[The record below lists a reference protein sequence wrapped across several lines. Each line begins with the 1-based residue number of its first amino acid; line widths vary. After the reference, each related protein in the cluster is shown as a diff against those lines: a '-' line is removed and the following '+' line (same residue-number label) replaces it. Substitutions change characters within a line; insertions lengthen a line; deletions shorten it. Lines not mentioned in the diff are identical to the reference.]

1 MSRKANPTLIG
12 AFVLG
17 ALILAIIA
25 VLLLAGDEWFRERQ
39 QHVLYF
45 NEAGQGLQVGA
56 PVVFLG
62 VRVGTVK
69 HIQIGLEEKGQRFKV
84 QVTIELDLQMIN
96 TSSGRQIAPEDR
108 LTIRQLVKMGM
119 RARLKMQS
127 LLTGQLYVDLAFY
140 PGKPAH
146 FVNGEED
153 AGEIPTIPTTVEELA
168 SMLEDFPVKRFLA
181 DLASIGAS
189 TSRLLASS
197 TTQKIPD
204 RLDATLKSLESLSAK
219 LDSSSEPLLQEV
231 DTVLAEMHEAI
242 DAIRS
247 AMASIGGTAERIG
260 KLADAGSP
268 VFSRMEEAGG
278 ELAEA
283 SRTVQ
288 LLADEDSPTIQ
299 QLTASL
305 QEMSRAARSL
315 RLLAESLEQHPESV
329 LRGKRTEEEQP

>member
-17 ALILAIIA
+17 ALALAIIA

-39 QHVLYF
+39 QYVLYF
-45 NEAGQGLQVGA
+45 DEAGQGLQVGA

-84 QVTIELDLQMIN
+84 KVTIELDLQMIS
-96 TSSGRQIAPEDR
+96 TTSGRQIAPGDR
-108 LTIRQLVKMGM
+108 LSIRQLVDKGM

-140 PGKPAH
+140 PGKAAH
-146 FVNGEED
+146 FVNGDKD
-153 AGEIPTIPTTVEELA
+153 ASEIPTIPTTVEELA
-168 SMLEDFPVKRFLA
+168 SMLEDFPMSRFLA

-197 TTQKIPD
+197 ATQSLPD
-204 RLDATLKSLESLSAK
+204 RLDATLKNLESLSAK
-219 LDSSSEPLLQEV
+219 LDSRSEPLLQEAE
-231 DTVLAEMHEAI
+231 TVLTEARTAI
-242 DAIRS
+242 DALRS
-247 AMASIGGTAERIG
+247 AMVRIGGTADRIG
-260 KLADAGSP
+260 RLADAGSP
-268 VFSRMEEAGG
+268 VFKEMETAGD
-278 ELAEA
+278 ELGKAA
-283 SRTVQ
+283 RTVR
-288 LLADEDSPTIQ
+288 LLADEESPTLQ

-305 QEMSRAARSL
+305 REMSRAARSL
-315 RLLAESLEQHPESV
+315 RLLAESLEQQPEAV
-329 LRGKRTEEEQP
+329 IRGKHLEEDRP

>member
-1 MSRKANPTLIG
+1 MSRKANPTMIG

-25 VLLLAGDEWFRERQ
+25 ILLLAGDEWFRERQ

-45 NEAGQGLQVGA
+45 DEAGQGLQVGA

-96 TSSGRQIAPEDR
+96 TTSGRQIAPEDR
-108 LTIRQLVKMGM
+108 LTIRQLVEKGM

-140 PGKPAH
+140 PGKPAK
-146 FVNGEED
+146 FVNGDED
-153 AGEIPTIPTTVEELA
+153 INEIPTIPTTVEELA
-168 SMLEDFPVKRFLA
+168 SMLEEFPMSRFLA

-197 TTQKIPD
+197 ATQNLPD
-204 RLDATLKSLESLSAK
+204 RLDATLKNLESLSAK
-219 LDSSSEPLLQEV
+219 LDARGEPLLQEV
-231 DTVLAEMHEAI
+231 ETVLAEIHKAIEALS
-242 DAIRS
+242 S
-247 AMASIGGTAERIG
+247 AMVKIGGTADRIG

-268 VFSRMEEAGG
+268 VFSKIEEAGSN
-278 ELAEA
+278 LAEA

-288 LLADEDSPTIQ
+288 LLANEESPTIQ

-305 QEMSRAARSL
+305 QEMTRAARSL
-315 RLLAESLEQHPESV
+315 RLLAESLEQQPEAV
-329 LRGKRTEEEQP
+329 LRGKRAEEVQP